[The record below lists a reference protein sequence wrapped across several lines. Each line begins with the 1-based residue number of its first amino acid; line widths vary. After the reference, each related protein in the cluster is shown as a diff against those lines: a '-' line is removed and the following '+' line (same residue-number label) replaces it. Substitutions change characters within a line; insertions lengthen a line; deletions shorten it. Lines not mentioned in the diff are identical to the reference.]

1 MTQPMPPNRALD
13 VVHSLPAAAN
23 SRLLRALLVG
33 ALGFTLAGC
42 SNSSAPE
49 FSEAELSA
57 AESPVLDHV
66 HNELILLENS
76 AAVAQAFQKAGVAHY
91 QQETPFQ
98 QVGLFYRAQSGEA
111 LQWRVRFTDG
121 KWGAWAAVEVT
132 WQEDDLHVG
141 RVILEREAMELE
153 LRGATGMRWAQVEFF
168 DKVVARRDGV
178 LARDLPFAK
187 PEEDRL
193 IVDSEVLAEHVDLG
207 DFATTRQKVAPRSLV
222 IPRSEWGARSPG
234 KICGSVVAPYRMA
247 IHHTYSPATDGADA
261 ASAMRGMQAY
271 HMDTQGWCDIG
282 YHFVVSQAG
291 KVYQGRSDERR
302 PGAHVGNQNS
312 GNVGICLI
320 GNFQPGYSTS
330 RQPSD
335 TQLKAAGSI
344 VGWVHRTYN
353 IPLNRTAIKGHR
365 EHAGQSTS
373 CPGTNLLNK
382 LPTILTYAAGGGG
395 TTTPPAD
402 KYDVSVQVKWKG
414 TENFYTQGSSA
425 SIADALPGA
434 RFQAEILIKN
444 KSTAVIRQVWAG
456 YSIPS
461 PYLKATNY
469 KIYTDHPKLDG
480 STWKVNDAD
489 EEPENPARNAMGSG
503 GKFNLNAFSPNET
516 KRILVDLEATQYSI
530 DAQKHAD
537 LRAWLHKANNA
548 SAKIYGDQ
556 TAWDGSVSTNTLGQ
570 KVQGYARVD
579 VLERDTWLFN
589 DTRDDANLEGWSGQ
603 PADHVAQL
611 KLNTSSGALALKVG
625 GNDARLIAPAWT
637 EINADQYDQ
646 LVLRM
651 RSHDGAHRASIFWA
665 SADESFSDERQ
676 AQFEAPGDTEF
687 HDLVIPL
694 SAHPAWG
701 GTVKKLRID
710 PLDEAAPGADDSG
723 WYDLDHVFF
732 QSSADR
738 STSAPGVAY
747 VDSTPVTL
755 INLQEDPGAGPGE
768 EQPQTPQ
775 PEAPTDPEQ
784 PTGPADPTE
793 PTEPTTPDSPGED
806 TPNKGSNKVMVNSGG
821 CSASAAAAPLTPASA
836 AWLFLVGG
844 AGLMVR
850 RRYAARSI
858 S

>member
-1 MTQPMPPNRALD
+1 MTPPVLSNRT
-13 VVHSLPAAAN
+13 LPLTQLLSTRAG
-23 SRLLRALLVG
+23 SRLSRALLVG
-33 ALGFTLAGC
+33 ALGFALSAC

-49 FSEAELSA
+49 FSEAESA
-57 AESPVLDHV
+57 GESQQLDHV
-66 HNELILLENS
+66 HNELVLLENS
-76 AAVAQAFQKAGVAHY
+76 AAVARAFQKAGVAHY
-91 QQETPFQ
+91 QQATPFQ
-98 QVGLFYRAQSGEA
+98 QVGLFYRAQTGEA
-111 LQWRVRFTDG
+111 LQWRARFTDG
-121 KWGAWAAVEVT
+121 KWGAWAPVEVT

-141 RVILEREAMELE
+141 RVILEREALELE
-153 LRGATGMRWAQVEFF
+153 LRGASGMSWAQVEFF

-193 IVDSEVLAEHVDLG
+193 IVDPELIPQQVDAG

-234 KICGSVVAPYRMA
+234 KICGNVVAPYRMA

-291 KVYQGRSDERR
+291 KIYQGRSDERR

-330 RQPSD
+330 RQPSE
-335 TQLKAAGSI
+335 TQLKAAGRI
-344 VGWVHRTYN
+344 VGWVHQTYN
-353 IPLNRTAIKGHR
+353 IPLNRTAVKGHR
-365 EHAGQSTS
+365 EHAGQSTT
-373 CPGTNLLNK
+373 CPGDSLLNK
-382 LPTILTYAAGGGG
+382 IPTILSYAAGGSG
-395 TTTPPAD
+395 TTPTD
-402 KYDVSVQVKWKG
+402 KYEISVQVKWKG

-444 KSTAVIRQVWAG
+444 KSTGVIRQVWGG
-456 YSIPS
+456 YSIPES
-461 PYLKATNY
+461 YLKATNY
-469 KIYTDHPKLDG
+469 SIYTDYPKLDG
-480 STWKVNDAD
+480 STWVLNDAD
-489 EEPENPARNAMGSG
+489 AEPENPARNALGSG

-516 KRILVDLEATQYSI
+516 KRILIDLEATAYSI

-537 LRAWLHKANNA
+537 LRAWLHKANSA
-548 SAKIYGDQ
+548 SGKIYGDQ
-556 TAWDGSVSTNTLGQ
+556 TAWDGSVSTNSLGQ

-589 DTRDDANLEGWSGQ
+589 DTRDDANLEGWTAT

-611 KLNTSSGALALKVG
+611 KLNTSLGALALKVS

-637 EINADQYDQ
+637 EINADQFDQ

-651 RSHDGAHRASIFWA
+651 RSHDGTHRASVFWA
-665 SADESFSDERQ
+665 GADEAFSPDRQ

-687 HDLVIPL
+687 YDLVIPL
-694 SAHPAWG
+694 GTHPAWG
-701 GTVKKLRID
+701 GVVKKLRID
-710 PLDEAAPGADDSG
+710 PLDEAAPGEADSG
-723 WYDLDHVFF
+723 WYDLDHIFF

-738 STSAPGVAY
+738 TTSAPGLDF
-747 VDSTPVTL
+747 VDNAPVVL
-755 INLQEDPGAGPGE
+755 INLQGPPGE
-768 EQPQTPQ
+768 EQPTPPQ
-775 PEAPTDPEQ
+775 PETPTTPEQPTAPTEPSEPEAPTVPGGEA
-784 PTGPADPTE
+784 PAK
-793 PTEPTTPDSPGED
+793 DS
-806 TPNKGSNKVMVNSGG
+806 SRVMVNSGG
-821 CSASAAAAPLTPASA
+821 CSASAATTPLAPDAA
-836 AWLFLVGG
+836 AWLLLVGG
-844 AGLMVR
+844 AGLTLR
-850 RRYAARSI
+850 RRRATKSI
-858 S
+858 D